1 MPTIDQ
7 LESFLA
13 LLQHGTTTE
22 AARARNCAAS
32 TISTHLGKLEKFVGV
47 ALVRRANGSF
57 SPTEA
62 GARLREPAQA
72 ITDAYATIRSLQRPA
87 RTLVPRWHP

>member
-13 LLQHGTTTE
+13 LLEHGTTTG

-32 TISTHLGKLEKFVGV
+32 TISTHLGKLEKFVGA
-47 ALVRRANGSF
+47 ALVERANGSF

-62 GARLREPAQA
+62 GRRLREPAQT
-72 ITDAYATIRSLQRPA
+72 ITDAYATIRGLQHPT
-87 RTLVPRWHP
+87 RTLVHR